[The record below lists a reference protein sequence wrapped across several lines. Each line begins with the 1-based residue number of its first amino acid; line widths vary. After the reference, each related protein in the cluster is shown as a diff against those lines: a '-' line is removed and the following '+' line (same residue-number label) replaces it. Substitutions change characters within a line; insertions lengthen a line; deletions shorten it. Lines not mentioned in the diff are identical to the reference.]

1 MGKEGGPAS
10 SSSQLVSPKHFSWH
24 LRLSKR
30 RQSEFKIKS
39 LSRANHK
46 QTRKPSFDT
55 TCGAMIWRDCGT
67 TAALRSQAVISST
80 AHKCTISREFQ
91 VWETQEKH
99 SDSGTHSHRQ
109 RIERANGWQQK
120 RRVKPVGPADRDNL
134 HVFQKRISHFY
145 LSGLRTVFG
154 PKVTAAFN
162 LRWWVL
168 RLKRFHRQG
177 FLEVLLSPC
186 SDFHEKTIPVFTAV
200 VPEDHRHPILKQYF
214 SIICYA
220 QRFLQIFR
228 SF

>member
-1 MGKEGGPAS
+1 
-10 SSSQLVSPKHFSWH
+10 
-24 LRLSKR
+24 
-30 RQSEFKIKS
+30 
-39 LSRANHK
+39 
-46 QTRKPSFDT
+46 
-55 TCGAMIWRDCGT
+55 MIWRDCGT

-80 AHKCTISREFQ
+80 AHKCTISHEFQ

-200 VPEDHRHPILKQYF
+200 VPRGLKITGIQY
-214 SIICYA
+214 
-220 QRFLQIFR
+220 
-228 SF
+228 